1 VLQSSEAAISELLL
15 EKASKE
21 KEISEKNRQI
31 SDL

>member
-1 VLQSSEAAISELLL
+1 VLQSSEAAINELML